1 METNEIV
8 LATTCLSQES
18 KVNNYFM
25 WNKHFVIVLLNNVTG
40 FFHLS
45 PIKDTI
51 RLKKKPIKAHCL
63 EI

>member
-8 LATTCLSQES
+8 LATACLSQES

-51 RLKKKPIKAHCL
+51 RLKKPIKAHCL